1 MRGRFLLA
9 ADIGGT
15 FSRFALFRLEENAE
29 NDANGE
35 SGGGLSLTLLPDSK
49 IKLATHESASFV
61 DLLERL
67 GREETPGGYTL
78 LPAGPRP
85 GYEIVGAAMAVPG
98 PVEHGHCRAANIP
111 WELDK
116 RNIEAVFG
124 VPASLLNDFAAQA
137 HACLFPEL
145 LGLHCV
151 LSGEGKAHAPVAL
164 LGAGTGLGHA
174 LLLPDLSAPA
184 QARKFHAG
192 AAEESADTLKLPAS
206 LRPSDAFEALHRRVL
221 PSEGGHA
228 VFGFVGEAEA
238 EFAAFMRRRSGRVEV
253 IGDMAVTGY
262 GLSMLQAFHAKP
274 RNDFEALLPPPE
286 VSAIID
292 KCPEALE
299 WFARFYGRACRNF
312 VLSTLAL
319 GGVYLSGGMLSHL
332 PGLLGHP
339 AFAAEF
345 LFSETKGYL
354 MKDVPVFWI
363 SNQDLGLWGA
373 AVSALRLAAV

>member
-1 MRGRFLLA
+1 MQGRFLLA

-15 FSRFALFRLEENAE
+15 FSRFALFRLEKNAA
-29 NDANGE
+29 DG
-35 SGGGLSLTLLPDSK
+35 SDFDLSLVSDSK
-49 IKLATHESASFV
+49 LKLSTRAASSFV

-67 GREETPGGYTL
+67 AEEKTPGGYTL
-78 LPAGPRP
+78 LPSGPRP
-85 GYEIVGAAMAVPG
+85 GYEIIGAAMAVPG

-116 RNIEAVFG
+116 RDIEAVFG
-124 VPASLLNDFAAQA
+124 VPGGLVNDFAAQA
-137 HACLFPEL
+137 LAGLFPEI
-145 LGLHCV
+145 LGRHCI
-151 LSGEGKAHAPVAL
+151 LSGEAKSHAPVAL

-174 LLLPDLSAPA
+174 LLLPDLEHQEHA
-184 QARKFHAG
+184 QKFYAG
-192 AAEESADTLKLPAS
+192 SVEESGGALRLPAE
-206 LRPSDAFEALHRRVL
+206 LMRPAALEALHRRVL

-238 EFAAFMRRRSGRVEV
+238 EFEAFVRKRGARAEV

-262 GLSMLQAFHAKP
+262 GLSMLHSFHASP
-274 RNDFEALLPPPE
+274 RNDSGLLLSPPD
-286 VSAIID
+286 VSALID
-292 KCPEALE
+292 KCPIILE

-312 VLSTLAL
+312 ALSTLAL
-319 GGVYLSGGMLSHL
+319 GGVYLSGGLLAHV

-339 AFAAEF
+339 AFASEF

-354 MKDVPVFWI
+354 LKDIPVFWV

-373 AVSALRLAAV
+373 AVSALRLTAF